1 MVGLEKILGFQEDFV
16 RLTGY
21 TEDTPFGDYLLDIPK
36 EELSKIIIETDD
48 NGYTTWEVFAD
59 DRVLRGEFGVN
70 ESISRFFGNKA
81 KKLRIAKDADE
92 EELKRMEY
100 LWAKYQY
107 ADFVPIIGEGADPCL
122 QGLVFMYEKNNQEG
136 RELAFKFV
144 EDYIGRFK
152 RDGLPDKEN
161 MAKIEDAVNYFGT
174 AELDLVR
181 ILRKRIKEEGL

>member
-1 MVGLEKILGFQEDFV
+1 MVKLEDIIKFQEDFV

-36 EELSKIIIETDD
+36 EELSKIIIET
-48 NGYTTWEVFAD
+48 NEHGFTTWEVLAD
-59 DRVLRGEFGVN
+59 DRVLRGEFGTSV
-70 ESISRFFGNKA
+70 SVSRFFGNKA

-92 EELKRMEY
+92 DELRRMEY

-122 QGLVFMYEKNNQEG
+122 QGLVFMYKKNNQEG
-136 RELAFKFV
+136 RELAFKLV

-152 RDGLPDKEN
+152 RDGLPDEES
-161 MAKIEDAVNYFGT
+161 MAKLEGAVNSLST

>member
-1 MVGLEKILGFQEDFV
+1 MIKLKDILEFQEDFV

-92 EELKRMEY
+92 RELRRMEY

-107 ADFVPIIGEGADPCL
+107 ADFVPIIGDGADPCL

-144 EDYIGRFK
+144 EDYVGRFK
-152 RDGLPDKEN
+152 RDGLPDEES
-161 MAKIEDAVNYFGT
+161 MAKLESAVNSLST

>member
-1 MVGLEKILGFQEDFV
+1 MVDLKKILEFQDDFV

-36 EELSKIIIETDD
+36 EKLEDIIIETDN
-48 NGYTTWEVFAD
+48 NGYTTWEVFTENGI
-59 DRVLRGEFGVN
+59 LRGEFGV
-70 ESISRFFGNKA
+70 SVSVGRFFGSKA

-92 EELKRMEY
+92 DELRRMEY

-107 ADFVPIIGEGADPCL
+107 ADFVPILGEGADPCL
-122 QGLVFMYEKNNQEG
+122 QGLVFMYEYNNQNQ

-144 EDYIGRFK
+144 EEYIDRFK
-152 RDGLPDKEN
+152 KDGLPDKKS

>member
-1 MVGLEKILGFQEDFV
+1 MIKLKDILEFQEDFV

-36 EELSKIIIETDD
+36 EELSKIIIET
-48 NGYTTWEVFAD
+48 NEHGYTTWEVFAD
-59 DRVLRGEFGVN
+59 DRVLRGEFGTSV
-70 ESISRFFGNKA
+70 SVSRFFGNKA

-92 EELKRMEY
+92 DELRRMEY

-136 RELAFKFV
+136 RELAFKLV

-152 RDGLPDKEN
+152 RDGLPDKES
-161 MAKIEDAVNYFGT
+161 MAKLEGAVNSLST

>member
-1 MVGLEKILGFQEDFV
+1 MIGLEKILGFQEDFV

-36 EELSKIIIETDD
+36 EKLSDIIVETDD
-48 NGYTTWEVFAD
+48 NGYTTWEVFTD
-59 DRVLRGEFGVN
+59 NGVLRGEFGV
-70 ESISRFFGNKA
+70 SVSVSKFFGSKA

-92 EELKRMEY
+92 EELRRMEY

-107 ADFVPIIGEGADPCL
+107 ADFVPILGEGADPSL
-122 QGLVFMYEKNNQEG
+122 QGLVFMYEYNNQNQ

-144 EDYIGRFK
+144 EEYIERFK
-152 RDGLPDKEN
+152 KDGLPDKES